1 MISYWKYLKWAMMQ
15 QESYKTALEQKSD
28 STSEYKY
35 LHITMTWKICIFSN
49 TLSTES

>member
-15 QESYKTALEQKSD
+15 QGSYKTAKVD